1 MCSLDIIQF
10 AYIKLFWKN
19 LANVQFHKNLFCCSD
34 LYVGICHK
42 EHNIYKHKDNKR
54 NILSEI
60 TKKISINT
68 IIAFQYQNNTILQKM
83 LSYLKFKK

>member
-10 AYIKLFWKN
+10 AYIKLFCKN

-34 LYVGICHK
+34 LYDGFCHK
-42 EHNIYKHKDNKR
+42 EHNIYKHKDNKL
-54 NILSEI
+54 NILSKI